1 MTTTSVNAAV
11 VSSAARLRGDLTLP
25 GDKSVSHRA
34 LMLATLAAGS
44 SVIRGA
50 GDGADVR
57 STAGVC
63 RALGATV
70 DRSIIPGS
78 PNVDSVVTSP
88 GVDGLREPAAGLDCG
103 NSGTSLRLFAGIL

>member
-1 MTTTSVNAAV
+1 MITPSTESAIVAP
-11 VSSAARLRGDLTLP
+11 AARLRGEIVLP

-34 LMLATLAAGS
+34 LMLATLAAGTS
-44 SVIRGA
+44 RISAA

-70 DRSIIPGS
+70 TRLGDERPDGAPSAM
-78 PNVDSVVTSP
+78 VVYLVESP
-88 GVDGLREPAAGLDCG
+88 GVDGLREP
-103 NSGTSLRLFAGIL
+103 